1 MRQLRALVSGDCLAV
16 PFGRVCHLRLLE
28 LEGCDHVR
36 PCGRVG
42 QATTRLELPQP
53 YLLAGYTLLAVVAS
67 IFVDCYSGFVLAAF
81 GLVIGAHILGAI
93 GHLPKVITGEIMLVA
108 GMLFCGFSGPS
119 GGLWERSSASVADRH
134 SHSVA
139 GHAASTQG
147 AAMPSRTTD

>member
-1 MRQLRALVSGDCLAV
+1 VTVWPFLLAGSAICAYWNWKAAIMFALAV
-16 PFGRVCHLRLLE
+16 G
-28 LEGCDHVR
+28 
-36 PCGRVG
+36 VG
-42 QATTRLELPQP
+42 QATTRMELPQP

-67 IFVDCYSGFVLAAF
+67 MFVDRYSGFVLAAF

-108 GMLFCGFSGPS
+108 GMLFCGFNGPS
-119 GGLWERSSASVADRH
+119 GGLWERSSTSVADRH
-134 SHSVA
+134 SRSVA